1 MQLELNSFQE
11 RCARNGL
18 NANKNFI
25 DELKIVKKK
34 KKHTRKHWSQ
44 LNSQKKKKRP
54 YFTATTSQC
63 IINIATANNETV

>member
-18 NANKNFI
+18 NANKNFT

-34 KKHTRKHWSQ
+34 KNTLGSIG
-44 LNSQKKKKRP
+44 LN
-54 YFTATTSQC
+54 
-63 IINIATANNETV
+63 

>member
-34 KKHTRKHWSQ
+34 KHTRKHWSQ
-44 LNSQKKKKRP
+44 LNSQKKNRP
-54 YFTATTSQC
+54 YFTAITGQC
-63 IINIATANNETV
+63 IINIATANDETI